1 MSGSGSV
8 STAAR
13 VHVIKSDPSEEG
25 GSHSQAQNK
34 RKEKGKGKGK
44 VKFENGQSRQNHQS
58 QGQGSRAGPS
68 QNKNRRGRG
77 GHVHA
82 GQKRDVTIANETTDD
97 ISHVQA
103 NKRHKSEKR
112 SGPVQPHPDFWHPDG
127 SVVVEAEN
135 TKFKLHQSMLQKNS
149 AYFAYFGGRAY
160 LEVEA
165 DERSPN
171 AHIPVYRI
179 SETTADDFA
188 ALLTVIEE
196 PMCGRRKYTDDAL
209 PMPILAGVL
218 RAARALSFDAQ
229 RKWAERVFERMWPAS
244 ARRAHGRGHP
254 TRVRRARARAAHTR
268 STAYASARV
277 TNCCGCPRSGR
288 ASRIP
293 ASFSPTRTCCA
304 CCTRASSF
312 ALPGLRRPERRRP
325 EFPCLRGMESDRGP
339 CAVTSGDRVHS
350 RWAELVHA
358 SGVFAQRMIDPLMGL
373 QDLVDM
379 PWKDEGFC
387 RKCVAARANEW
398 ADLRTKLWD
407 NLDVWLELATE

>member
-1 MSGSGSV
+1 M
-8 STAAR
+8 
-13 VHVIKSDPSEEG
+13 IKSDPSEEG
-25 GSHSQAQNK
+25 GSHSQAQS
-34 RKEKGKGKGK
+34 RRREKGKGKGK
-44 VKFENGQSRQNHQS
+44 VKFENGQSRQNHHS

-82 GQKRDVTIANETTDD
+82 GQKRDATIANETADD
-97 ISHVQA
+97 IHVRS

-149 AYFAYFGGRAY
+149 AYFASLFQKKGMPSQGGRAY

-179 SETTADDFA
+179 TETTAEDFA
-188 ALLTVIEE
+188 ALLTAIEE
-196 PMCGRRKYTDDAL
+196 PMKYTDDAP

-229 RKWAERVFERMWPAS
+229 HKWAKRLFERMWPA
-244 ARRAHGRGHP
+244 ALDALTDEVIPH
-254 TRVRRARARAAHTR
+254 
-268 STAYASARV
+268 ASAALALARTYEIHSV
-277 TNCCGCPRSGR
+277 RKR
-288 ASRIP
+288 ASYELLRMP
-293 ASFSPTRTCCA
+293 ALGQSIADSGVLLPHADLLRLLHAREQLCLAWAEAAGKAPT
-304 CCTRASSF
+304 
-312 ALPGLRRPERRRP
+312 
-325 EFPCLRGMESDRGP
+325 EFPCLRGTESDRGP

-358 SGVFAQRMIDPLMGL
+358 SGVFAQRTIDPLMGL

-398 ADLRTKLWD
+398 ADLRTNLWD
-407 NLDVWLELATE
+407 NLDVWLELPVATE